1 MKDKLD
7 ILICP
12 NCGEKILYIG
22 TQYSCP
28 RNHCFDIAKEGY
40 INLLLPN
47 QKKSKEPGD
56 DKTMVDARQKCL
68 NNGYYQPLRDKIC
81 EIIDCYN
88 ANVILDAGCG
98 TGYYTNSID
107 SNKYQI
113 CGVDI
118 SKHAIKTASKNN
130 KNNLYI
136 VASIFSLPIA
146 NESVDLILNVF
157 APKPKAEFK
166 RILKNNGLIIEVVP
180 GKNHLKELKNIIY
193 KNEFL
198 ENKEKYAFENF
209 KLEQTQRLSYTKS
222 FDNTQNLINLLKMT
236 PYWYNGGE
244 INSKLILDSNIDKVT
259 FDFIINIWRK
269 CDCISLY

>member
-12 NCGEKILYIG
+12 NCGEKILYMG
-22 TQYSCP
+22 THFLCP
-28 RNHCFDIAKEGY
+28 RKHSFDIAKEGY
-40 INLLLPN
+40 VNLLLPN

-56 DKTMVDARQKCL
+56 DKTMVDARQECL
-68 NNGYYQPLRDKIC
+68 NTGYYQPLRDKIC
-81 EIIDCYN
+81 EIIDCSN
-88 ANVILDAGCG
+88 TNVILDAGCG

-118 SKHAIKTASKNN
+118 SKYAIKTASKNN
-130 KNNLYI
+130 KKNLYI

-244 INSKLILDSNIDKVT
+244 INSKLILDSNLDKIT
-259 FDFIINIWRK
+259 FDFIINMWRK
-269 CDCISLY
+269 YDYISLY

>member
-1 MKDKLD
+1 MKSVLE

-12 NCGEKILYIG
+12 NCGKKLSYTETRFL
-22 TQYSCP
+22 CP
-28 RNHCFDIAKEGY
+28 NNHCFDIAKEGY

-47 QKKSKEPGD
+47 QKKSKDPGD
-56 DKTMVDARQKCL
+56 DKTMINARKEYL
-68 NNGYYQPLRDKIC
+68 NNGYYQPLRNKIC
-81 EIIDCYN
+81 EIIDCSN
-88 ANVILDAGCG
+88 AKVILDAGCG
-98 TGYYTNSID
+98 TGYYTNNLD

-113 CGVDI
+113 YGVDI

-146 NESVDLILNVF
+146 NESVDIILNVF
-157 APKPKAEFK
+157 APKPKVEFE
-166 RILKNNGLIIEVVP
+166 RVLKNDGLIIEVVP
-180 GKNHLKELKNIIY
+180 GKKHLKELKNIIY
-193 KNEFL
+193 ENEFL

-209 KLEQTQRLSYTKS
+209 KLERTQRLSYSKD
-222 FDNTQNLINLLKMT
+222 FNNTHDLVNLLKMT

-244 INSKLILDSNIDKVT
+244 INSKLILDSNLDKIT

-269 CDCISLY
+269 YDYISLR

>member
-81 EIIDCYN
+81 
-88 ANVILDAGCG
+88 
-98 TGYYTNSID
+98 
-107 SNKYQI
+107 
-113 CGVDI
+113 
-118 SKHAIKTASKNN
+118 
-130 KNNLYI
+130 
-136 VASIFSLPIA
+136 
-146 NESVDLILNVF
+146 
-157 APKPKAEFK
+157 
-166 RILKNNGLIIEVVP
+166 
-180 GKNHLKELKNIIY
+180 
-193 KNEFL
+193 
-198 ENKEKYAFENF
+198 
-209 KLEQTQRLSYTKS
+209 
-222 FDNTQNLINLLKMT
+222 
-236 PYWYNGGE
+236 
-244 INSKLILDSNIDKVT
+244 
-259 FDFIINIWRK
+259 
-269 CDCISLY
+269 